1 MTVFEPSTGSHQRRF
16 SAIIVLY
23 AMRPVIQLRPH
34 QQRALDA
41 LAKYLRGQVIIPTG
55 GGKTNIAIFDAMR
68 EFLKDIPQTI
78 VVVAPRILLAEQL
91 SCEFL
96 EFITNASVLHVHSGE
111 THHFSS
117 TRPNVI
123 RSWYEQTQGHKLIF
137 TTYNS
142 LQRLQQADIPVN
154 TIYFD
159 EAHNSVQRHFFPA
172 TEHFS
177 SAADRCY
184 FFTATPK
191 HSATIAK
198 PGMNDAAVYGNVI
211 CNVPAP
217 ELVEGG
223 FIVPPKVVVQQ
234 FEMLSKGQIVADVD
248 CENLIATIDAQEVEK
263 VLICAKATKQ
273 IQNLV
278 SQTDFCKQ
286 LEDRGFSWMYIT
298 SKTGAIIDGQKVNR
312 EVFFDTL
319 SAWGKDDSKKF
330 VVLHHSILSEGINV
344 SGLEAVLFM
353 RSMDY
358 IGVSQTIGRV
368 IRLHQSD
375 AEALRSGAIA
385 PGNLSEYTKSFGLVC
400 IPVYSSVGIST
411 ARKVQAV
418 VDTVF
423 NQGQPAISVVKR

>member
-1 MTVFEPSTGSHQRRF
+1 
-16 SAIIVLY
+16 
-23 AMRPVIQLRPH
+23 MRSVIQLRPH

-55 GGKTNIAIFDAMR
+55 GGKTNVAIFDAMR

-91 SCEFL
+91 SSEFL
-96 EFITNASVLHVHSGE
+96 EFITNAQVLHVHSGE

-123 RSWYEQTQGHKLIF
+123 RAWYEQAKGHKLIF

-142 LQRLQQADIPVN
+142 LQRLQQADIAVN

-172 TEHFS
+172 TEYFS

-191 HSATIAK
+191 HSVTISK
-198 PGMNDAAVYGNVI
+198 PGMNDPEVYGQVI

-217 ELVEGG
+217 KLVEEGY
-223 FIVPPKVVVQQ
+223 ILPPKVVVKQLDMVQ
-234 FEMLSKGQIVADVD
+234 DKQMIADRD
-248 CENLIATIDAQEVEK
+248 SQNLLDTIDENDLDK
-263 VLICAKATKQ
+263 ILICARSTKQ
-273 IQNLV
+273 IVKLL
-278 SQTDFCKQ
+278 SESDFRQQ
-286 LEDRGFSWMYIT
+286 LAERGYSCLYIT
-298 SKTGAIIDGQKVNR
+298 AKTGAIIDGQKVNR

-319 SAWGKDDSKKF
+319 NAWGKDPNKKF

-353 RSMDY
+353 RNMDY
-358 IGVSQTIGRV
+358 IGLSQSIGRV
-368 IRLHQSD
+368 IRLGG
-375 AEALRSGAIA
+375 AEK
-385 PGNLSEYTKSFGLVC
+385 TFGLVA
-400 IPVYSSVGIST
+400 IPVYDKVGIST
-411 ARKVQAV
+411 AKSVQAV

-423 NQGQPAISVVKR
+423 QQGLPAISVVRR